1 MLKRMCV
8 PSPQPRLFGTVGRA
22 QVRDEE
28 TALKFLNLYDEQIRE
43 GKTVHRV
50 AEYFAGAEAWSLRRD
65 LEQLAHEGTWTSRL
79 AEEVSAYG
87 LCLTDET
94 CVEAIHRDVSKEGK
108 RVTRRTFPEMGA
120 SLRMKQNLSE
130 LDEKGPLYTDLV
142 TMHFSKLSV
151 IARKDPSAQDR
162 AQGVRG
168 LSLNSLTQFVYLCG
182 PDKFVEFGVFNEQM
196 ASFFQGLGL
205 KQQKCN
211 SLLDRCR
218 LDHLRALTDKW
229 TLYSVP
235 VVRNEVLQKLGQ
247 TNHTYEQAV
256 TMIRDGTVGMEIF
269 QVIQTDLQQKKI
281 AKGTLKEQ
289 LKGMTMPVQLQ
300 RYATVGEDRA
310 LLRPEGEPEVVDFFS
325 ITSWPILRCS
335 LTKWTMQEADDVG
348 LLRVNDPELIKGYA
362 PLESR
367 RISALSC
374 IEQLLSRGW
383 VFDKMD
389 VPSVHTLE
397 TPKRFHG
404 QDPLRSKWYFQCLV
418 HLDHL
423 MQRPD
428 FEGLKA
434 KAAVAYYKS
443 CLFGTKKQD
452 HGKPNSDKEDD
463 VASLDGEE
471 HSDSS
476 ESENSVV
483 NHEERPRKT
492 QRRMNPAEPGAV
504 DLLDVVK
511 DALFFHLEEAAV
523 EDPVQS
529 LSAPGP
535 VVQIGG
541 SSSSTSTSNQT
552 PAPTQALDPLPGF
565 GGDDDGDG
573 QFGPPQ
579 MILPL
584 SLEGISVRLEK
595 QRLIQHY
602 DRIMVYC
609 NRRHEHTKKCE
620 KKRNTGADQTNN
632 FGPIEPYAYLGV
644 WLERSGEYTSK
655 ADHMLWK
662 PDVADVE
669 DYIKRKFPQHR
680 TIERICPRR

>member
-1 MLKRMCV
+1 M
-8 PSPQPRLFGTVGRA
+8 
-22 QVRDEE
+22 RDKE
-28 TALKFLNLYDEQIRE
+28 TALKFLNLYDEQGRE

-65 LEQLAHEGTWTSRL
+65 LEQLAHEGSWTSRL

-94 CVEAIHRDVSKEGK
+94 CVEAVHRDVSREGK

-130 LDEKGPLYTDLV
+130 LDELGPLYEGLV

-151 IARKDPSAQDR
+151 IARKDPSAQER
-162 AQGVRG
+162 AQCVRS
-168 LSLNSLTQFVYLCG
+168 LSLNSLSHFVYLCG
-182 PDKFVEFGVFNEQM
+182 PDKFVEFGVFNQQM
-196 ASFFQGLGL
+196 VSFFQGLGL
-205 KQQKCN
+205 KQQQCN
-211 SLLDRCR
+211 SLLTRFR

-235 VVRNEVLQKLGQ
+235 IVRSEVLQKLGQ
-247 TNHTYEQAV
+247 TNHAYEHAL
-256 TMIRDGTVGMEIF
+256 TMIRDGTVGMDIF
-269 QVIQTDLQQKKI
+269 QVIQIDLQHKKI
-281 AKGTLKEQ
+281 AKGTLKDQ
-289 LKGMTMPVQLQ
+289 IKGMTMPVQLQ
-300 RYATVGEDRA
+300 RYAAVGEDGA

-367 RISALSC
+367 CISALSC

-383 VFDKMD
+383 VFDKVD

-397 TPKRFHG
+397 TPQRFHG

-423 MQRPD
+423 MARPS
-428 FEGLKA
+428 FEGLNA
-434 KAAVAYYKS
+434 KAPVAYYKG

-476 ESENSVV
+476 ESDNSGV

-504 DLLDVVK
+504 DLLDVVQE
-511 DALFFHLEEAAV
+511 ALFFHLEEAAV
-523 EDPVQS
+523 EDLVQS

-535 VVQIGG
+535 VAQIGG
-541 SSSSTSTSNQT
+541 SSSSTSTPNHA
-552 PAPTQALDPLPGF
+552 PAPGLHLTQADGTLTQSLDPLPRS
-565 GGDDDGDG
+565 GGDDDGDS

-579 MILPL
+579 MILPI
-584 SLEGISVRLEK
+584 SVEGMTVRLEK
-595 QRLIQHY
+595 QRGIQKY
-602 DRIMVYC
+602 DRIMVWC

-620 KKRNTGADQTNN
+620 KKRNTGDSQTIN

-644 WLERSGEYTSK
+644 WLERSGEYTSEN
-655 ADHMLWK
+655 HK
-662 PDVADVE
+662 PWCPEIPDVE
-669 DYIKRKFPQHR
+669 DYIKRKFPQYL
-680 TIERICPRR
+680 PA